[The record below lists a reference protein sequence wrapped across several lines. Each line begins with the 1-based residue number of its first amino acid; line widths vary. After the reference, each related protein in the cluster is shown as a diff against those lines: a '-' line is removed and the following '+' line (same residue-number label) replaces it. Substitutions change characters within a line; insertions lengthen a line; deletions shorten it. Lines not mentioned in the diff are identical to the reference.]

1 MGLLNKFRKE
11 GQKKGLEKEVA
22 DHLMALLNTKQ
33 TFGAWQKG
41 LGMKSYCSSKSRSD
55 VIAEIVADIKYN
67 IDSFEKRIK
76 LIEIQVID
84 NKSIF
89 NLRLQINCHLG
100 GNFHSFY
107 IGFRQSPNPIQV
119 EVEV

>member
-11 GQKKGLEKEVA
+11 GHKKELEKEVVH
-22 DHLMALLNTKQ
+22 HLMALLNTKQ

-41 LGMKSYCSSKSRSD
+41 LGMKTYCSSKSRSD
-55 VIAEIVADIKYN
+55 VIAEIIDDVKYN
-67 IDSFEKRIK
+67 IEAFEKRIK
-76 LIEIQVID
+76 LIDIQVID
-84 NKSIF
+84 SKSIF
-89 NLRLQINCHLG
+89 NLRLQINCYLG
-100 GNFHSFY
+100 GKFHSFY

>member
-22 DHLMALLNTKQ
+22 HHLTALLNTKQ
-33 TFGAWQKG
+33 MFGAWQKG

-55 VIAEIVADIKYN
+55 VISEIVADIKYN
-67 IDSFEKRIK
+67 IDTFEKRIK
-76 LIEIQVID
+76 LLEIQVID

-89 NLRLQINCHLG
+89 NLRLQINCQLG
-100 GNFHSFY
+100 GRFHSFY
-107 IGFRQSPNPIQV
+107 IGFRKSPNPIQV